1 MTASTWESER
11 FCLSSNQTER
21 VIAYGSRFLNDH
33 EKNYYTTRVEKL
45 TLVTY
50 AGYFQYYLL
59 GRKFCLHH
67 SLRWLTPFKEP
78 QGQVARWLERLQ
90 EYNFEIQQR
99 PGRQQSN
106 ADSLSRPP
114 RRNHGDCPSCVPLTA
129 LQIATVTSR
138 MSSVHHQSS
147 SSSSGSRYRST
158 C

>member
-1 MTASTWESER
+1 MTASTWELER

-33 EKNYYTTRVEKL
+33 EQNYYTTRVEKF

-50 AGYFQYYLL
+50 VGYFQYYLL
-59 GRKFCLHH
+59 ERKFCLHH

-78 QGQVARWLERLQ
+78 QGQVVRWLEHLQ

-106 ADSLSRPP
+106 ADSLS
-114 RRNHGDCPSCVPLTA
+114 
-129 LQIATVTSR
+129 
-138 MSSVHHQSS
+138 
-147 SSSSGSRYRST
+147 
-158 C
+158 